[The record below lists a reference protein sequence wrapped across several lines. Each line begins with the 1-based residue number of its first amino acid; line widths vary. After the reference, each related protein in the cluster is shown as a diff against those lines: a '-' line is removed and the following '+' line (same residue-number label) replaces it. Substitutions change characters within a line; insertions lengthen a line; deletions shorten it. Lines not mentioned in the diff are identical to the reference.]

1 MYGNTTAANADTP
14 AANSVTAQY
23 CLAPSNC
30 NGSNIVNLSL
40 RKDTSAPN
48 QWVVND
54 STSSTVQFTTA
65 LQNTSYSSGGY
76 LQVGNYD
83 YSLSSNSPVVIGTQN
98 FNTVV
103 STTGSLAV
111 TPLAVALQNTPISKA
126 YDGTTSLPN
135 TTLSIS
141 NLPSGDDLQANF
153 TAGAFQSSAVST
165 AAPFSLYGVALAGTD
180 SGNYTLQNYANNTY
194 SSTGVITGTSSKPQP
209 IVHPPKPI
217 IPTDKTSGGDESGG
231 DSSSGNPY
239 LLIPSGRPNSADR
252 CTPNTLE
259 DCLCETQEPRPVE
272 GITICYQ
279 PKKTASTTPAKGRR
293 G

>member
-1 MYGNTTAANADTP
+1 
-14 AANSVTAQY
+14 
-23 CLAPSNC
+23 
-30 NGSNIVNLSL
+30 
-40 RKDTSAPN
+40 
-48 QWVVND
+48 
-54 STSSTVQFTTA
+54 VQFTTA

-83 YSLSSNSPVVIGTQN
+83 YSLTSSSPVVIGTQN

-103 STTGSLAV
+103 SNTGSLAV
-111 TPLAVALQNTPISKA
+111 TPLAVTLQNTSVSKP
-126 YDGTTSLPN
+126 YDGTTDLPA
-135 TTLSIS
+135 TTLSIG
-141 NLPSGDDLQANF
+141 NLSTGDDLQASF

-165 AAPFSLYGVALAGTD
+165 AAPFSLYGLALAGTD
-180 SGNYTLQNYANNTY
+180 SSNYTLQNYANNTY

-217 IPTDKTSGGDESGG
+217 IPTDNTSGGGSGGGGESGG
-231 DSSSGNPY
+231 DSSGNPY
-239 LLIPSGRPNSADR
+239 FLMPANRPNSADR

-272 GITICYQ
+272 GIAICYQ

>member
-1 MYGNTTAANADTP
+1 
-14 AANSVTAQY
+14 
-23 CLAPSNC
+23 
-30 NGSNIVNLSL
+30 LS
-40 RKDTSAPN
+40 T
-48 QWVVND
+48 
-54 STSSTVQFTTA
+54 
-65 LQNTSYSSGGY
+65 
-76 LQVGNYD
+76 
-83 YSLSSNSPVVIGTQN
+83 
-98 FNTVV
+98 
-103 STTGSLAV
+103 
-111 TPLAVALQNTPISKA
+111 
-126 YDGTTSLPN
+126 
-135 TTLSIS
+135 
-141 NLPSGDDLQANF
+141 GDDLQASF

-165 AAPFSLYGVALAGTD
+165 AAPFSLYGVALAGAD
-180 SGNYTLQNYANNTY
+180 NANYTLQNYANNTY

-217 IPTDKTSGGDESGG
+217 IPTDNTSGGGESGG

-272 GITICYQ
+272 GIAICYQ